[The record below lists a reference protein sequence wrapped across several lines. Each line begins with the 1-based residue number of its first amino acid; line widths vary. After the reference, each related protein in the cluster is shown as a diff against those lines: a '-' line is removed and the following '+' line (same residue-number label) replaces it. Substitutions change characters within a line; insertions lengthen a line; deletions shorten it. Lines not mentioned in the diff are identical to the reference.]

1 MEARRVETRAA
12 RLDAQRD
19 SPVRREAQETP
30 KEDMAAARR
39 VKEPQG
45 VIGETLRETGTLER

>member
-30 KEDMAAARR
+30 KKAWLRHGVM
-39 VKEPQG
+39 KEPQG
-45 VIGETLRETGTLER
+45 FIGETLRETGTLER

>member
-39 VKEPQG
+39 VKVPQG
-45 VIGETLRETGTLER
+45 GYR

>member
-19 SPVRREAQETP
+19 SPVQREAQETP

-39 VKEPQG
+39 VKVPQG
-45 VIGETLRETGTLER
+45 GYR

>member
-12 RLDAQRD
+12 RLGAQRD

>member
-12 RLDAQRD
+12 RLDAQRE
-19 SPVRREAQETP
+19 SPVRREALETP

-39 VKEPQG
+39 SEGAPG
-45 VIGETLRETGTLER
+45 GYR